1 MTITC
6 NSIMKKTYTI
16 PQTEDMTSFLAKD
29 YLMWPIDPSPL
40 NHNDGGTAPGRISS
54 DEVGPAGL

>member
-6 NSIMKKTYTI
+6 NSIMKKNYTI
-16 PQTEDMTSFLAKD
+16 PQTETMTLLIGEG
-29 YLMWPIDPSPL
+29 LMVVNTTSHSEL
-40 NHNDGGTAPGRISS
+40 GGAPGRISS

>member
-16 PQTEDMTSFLAKD
+16 PQIEPLVLYDWGGIMKGNLSAAA
-29 YLMWPIDPSPL
+29 DP
-40 NHNDGGTAPGRISS
+40 NGAPGRISS

>member
-6 NSIMKKTYTI
+6 NSIMKKNYTI
-16 PQTEDMTSFLAKD
+16 PQTETMTL
-29 YLMWPIDPSPL
+29 LIGEGVMVVNTPSHSEP
-40 NHNDGGTAPGRISS
+40 GGAPGRISS